1 MFTIFNSHLVGV
13 KNKKVKLLLNKP
25 IYIGMTILDLSKLFM
40 YQFHYEFIKATY
52 REKAKLLMTDTDS
65 LFYRF
70 EVEDMYTEIEQHMD
84 LFDTSNYPKHH
95 FLFNEKNK
103 KVVGKMKDESG
114 GVPIIGFAGLRPKMY
129 SFTFDDGKRGEVK
142 KAKGI
147 SKSVVSKKLAYKN
160 YVDCLYH
167 CELERHTMNSIRS
180 EKHDLY
186 LKAINKISL
195 SPFDDK
201 RYWLPPHGVEGYS
214 YGHYKIIVMS
224 EK

>member
-40 YQFHYEFIKATY
+40 YQFHYGFIKKQY
-52 REKAKLLMTDTDS
+52 RENAKLLMTDTDS

-70 EVEDMYTEIEQHMD
+70 EVDDLYKEINQHID
-84 LFDTSNYPKHH
+84 AFDTSREH

-103 KVVGKMKDESG
+103 KVVGKMKNETG
-114 GVPIIGFAGLRPKMY
+114 GVPIIGFVGLRPKMY
-129 SFTFDDGKRGEVK
+129 SFTINDGKESEVK

-147 SKSVVSKKLAYKN
+147 SKSVVSRNLVYQN
-160 YVDCLYH
+160 YVDCLYKR
-167 CELERHTMNSIRS
+167 ELERHTMNSIRS
-180 EKHDLY
+180 ENHDLY

-201 RYWLPPHGVEGYS
+201 RYWLAPYGVEGYS
-214 YGHYKIIVMS
+214 YGH
-224 EK
+224 